1 MLTVISANHPV
12 FPLKTGR
19 DGSNK
24 TASATTQF
32 SATETLSQ
40 HRHLADISPTWCA
53 RLARIESAETSE
65 GEGLLRK
72 SEVVSLLP
80 KVFPAL
86 RQLRARDRSHSQ
98 EIGFGLWQHKL
109 NIRGPQAFVLRDR
122 AESARS
128 MEAFV
133 SSTDRPLEPADMS
146 DRLRYSPSLHPLH
159 AFLLA
164 GAVTLFVSALLSDI
178 AYFNTAEIQWKNFT
192 SWLQAG
198 GLVFTG
204 LAILWAVADLFRT
217 VASKARALIYA
228 VLLIATFVLGF
239 IDELVHAK
247 DAWATMPEGLVLS
260 AIVAVLAVA
269 ATLLGFS
276 SLRAGA
282 MQ

>member
-1 MLTVISANHPV
+1 M
-12 FPLKTGR
+12 R
-19 DGSNK
+19 
-24 TASATTQF
+24 
-32 SATETLSQ
+32 E
-40 HRHLADISPTWCA
+40 RH
-53 RLARIESAETSE
+53 
-65 GEGLLRK
+65 
-72 SEVVSLLP
+72 
-80 KVFPAL
+80 
-86 RQLRARDRSHSQ
+86 
-98 EIGFGLWQHKL
+98 
-109 NIRGPQAFVLRDR
+109 
-122 AESARS
+122 
-128 MEAFV
+128 
-133 SSTDRPLEPADMS
+133 
-146 DRLRYSPSLHPLH
+146 RYSPSLHPLH